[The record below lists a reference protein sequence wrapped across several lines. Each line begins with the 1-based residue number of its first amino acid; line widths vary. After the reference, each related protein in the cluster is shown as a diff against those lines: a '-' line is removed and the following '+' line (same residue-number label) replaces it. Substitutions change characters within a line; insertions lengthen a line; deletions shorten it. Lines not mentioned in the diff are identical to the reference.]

1 MSAQQF
7 GSRPAPTA
15 RGFKPD
21 LLGFA
26 VLLVILAVGHLVTL
40 VMLWDLRI
48 WIVLD
53 PVASY
58 IGVST
63 MGMLMS
69 LTTGL
74 TRAVT
79 FAVGFALCIAAFG
92 VPGRKLASLPP
103 LLLLLSPILFTFLE
117 VPFATAV
124 GLTTFSPTIFWLLT
138 YGIIYGIALAAWA
151 YGFGRSVAGVVT
163 AGLLGIVALT
173 AYRFFLSG
181 VFSDH
186 LDMFSYNSFAVEKV
200 LVDLGF
206 DVVMVAVLALSCVIG
221 PGLARAP
228 IAPAPRFAG
237 PPSMPYR
244 DAQPRGA
251 QPHLG
256 HMPPHQT
263 PPHQTPSGQEP
274 PYRNGVGPD
283 GAGGTDTSPH

>member
-7 GSRPAPTA
+7 GSRPAPTV

-26 VLLVILAVGHLVTL
+26 VLLAILAVGHLVTL

-48 WIVLD
+48 WIILD
-53 PVASY
+53 PVAGY

-63 MGMLMS
+63 MGPLMS
-69 LTTGL
+69 VTTGL

-79 FAVGFALCIAAFG
+79 FAVGFGVCIAAFG

-103 LLLLLSPILFTFLE
+103 LLLLLSPLLFTFLE
-117 VPFATAV
+117 VPFFTAV
-124 GLTTFSPTIFWLLT
+124 GLTTFSSTAFWLLT
-138 YGIIYGIALAAWA
+138 YGIFYGIALAAWA

-163 AGLLGIVALT
+163 AGLLGIVALA

-206 DVVMVAVLALSCVIG
+206 DVVMVAVLALSCAIG

-228 IAPAPRFAG
+228 IALAPRFAG
-237 PPSMPYR
+237 PPSM
-244 DAQPRGA
+244 QPRGA
-251 QPHLG
+251 QPHYG
-256 HMPPHQT
+256 HTPPHQT

-283 GAGGTDTSPH
+283 GAGGTDTSPR